1 MNLQDWRYSDDRML
15 LRQEAFLKLKSHFNL
30 NEIQFLYEFCH
41 DWVSQG
47 NQSTEG
53 IENAFKNYL
62 YMQEV
67 EI

>member
-47 NQSTEG
+47 NKTTEKIEEEFLKFIECNRG
-53 IENAFKNYL
+53 I
-62 YMQEV
+62 
-67 EI
+67 